1 MIKDISVVL
10 LGAGKSKR
18 FDTNTLK
25 QNVKIH
31 DKRVIDY
38 SVDFFR
44 KHFNV
49 SKKYFVINKKIQLKA
64 LTENEHIL
72 YGSTSRLKSLN
83 NCLNYISR
91 NNLQTKYLLV
101 HDVARPILNLA
112 DIKKIIREIHKK
124 VDGSTLGY
132 PLTNAV
138 KEVKNNTIY
147 YNIHKSN
154 LWSTFTPQIFK
165 TEKLYKSVKA
175 CLDENYDV
183 DDDIEALLLNSL
195 KCSMIMSSPTNIKVT
210 YKSDINY
217 IKKLL

>member
-18 FDTNTLK
+18 FDANVLK

-31 DKRVIDY
+31 NKRIIDY

-44 KHFNV
+44 KYFNT
-49 SKKYFVINKKIQLKA
+49 SEKYFVINKKIQLKTLA
-64 LTENEHIL
+64 ENEHIL

-83 NCLNYISR
+83 NCLNYISS

-101 HDVARPILNLA
+101 HDVARPVLNLA

-147 YNIHKSN
+147 NNIHKSN

-165 TEKLYKSVKA
+165 MEKLYHSVKT
-175 CLDENYDV
+175 CLDKKYDV
-183 DDDIEALLLNSL
+183 DDDIEALLLNGL